1 MGFEYRYRIGGLVII
16 TALATLLFSLDYSR
30 SGFGSY
36 SYYISNWQ
44 DVGIPNLVTAIVADW
59 RAYDSLGEATLLF
72 TAVTGVYLLLGGKK
86 K

>member
-1 MGFEYRYRIGGLVII
+1 MII
-16 TALATLLFSLDYSR
+16 ALALALILLQLDYSR

-36 SYYISNWQ
+36 SYYVSSWR
-44 DVGIPNLVTAIVADW
+44 DVGVPNLVTAIVADW

>member
-1 MGFEYRYRIGGLVII
+1 MGVRERIAAMII
-16 TALATLLFSLDYSR
+16 ALALALLLLQLDYSR

-36 SYYISNWQ
+36 SYYVSSWR
-44 DVGIPNLVTAIVADW
+44 DVGVPNLVTAIVADW

>member
-1 MGFEYRYRIGGLVII
+1 MGAGERIAGVLI
-16 TALATLLFSLDYSR
+16 TLALAALLLSLDYSR

-36 SYYISNWQ
+36 SYYISSWRT
-44 DVGIPNLVTAIVADW
+44 VGIPNLVTAIVADW

>member
-1 MGFEYRYRIGGLVII
+1 MGLRERIAAVII
-16 TALATLLFSLDYSR
+16 TLALALLLLGLDYSR

-36 SYYISNWQ
+36 SYYISNWR
-44 DVGIPNLVTAIVADW
+44 DVGVPNLVTAIVADW

>member
-1 MGFEYRYRIGGLVII
+1 MGAGERIAGVII
-16 TALATLLFSLDYSR
+16 TLALAALLLSLDYSR
-30 SGFGSY
+30 RGFGSY
-36 SYYISNWQ
+36 SYYISGWRT
-44 DVGIPNLVTAIVADW
+44 VAIPNLVTAIVADW

>member
-1 MGFEYRYRIGGLVII
+1 VGLRYRIASLVVV
-16 TALATLLFSLDYSR
+16 TALAALLFSLDYSR
-30 SGFGSY
+30 DGFGSY
-36 SYYISNWQ
+36 SYYLSHWK
-44 DVGIPNLVTAIVADW
+44 DVGVPNLVTAIVADW